1 MSRPIFLNTL
11 RGLRWHVF
19 WFGVGLGAYA
29 AMIVLFFPSVEQF
42 MADAQYPEEI
52 LEFFG
57 ATGSM
62 SDPRVFI
69 QVEYLSFAP
78 IILIM
83 YGVLAGTGLMAGDEG
98 RRTLEPL
105 MAQPIS
111 RSAILVSRVAGL
123 FAGLAGIYLL
133 NLAGWLTTAPFV
145 DLGEVGTLDLLAV
158 TAASLPVTAAF
169 TGLAILVAA
178 ISPARGV
185 AAGIVSGLVV
195 ISYLIAS
202 FAQTVEAI
210 AWTRWLSPYYY
221 SNSHGLLTDG
231 VVWWQQGLLVA
242 LALLTFGLAWLA
254 FRGREIEAGVWQPRA
269 LARGWHDLTGR

>member
-1 MSRPIFLNTL
+1 
-11 RGLRWHVF
+11 
-19 WFGVGLGAYA
+19 
-29 AMIVLFFPSVEQF
+29 
-42 MADAQYPEEI
+42 
-52 LEFFG
+52 
-57 ATGSM
+57 

-78 IILIM
+78 IILMM
-83 YGVLAGTGLMAGDEG
+83 YGVLSGTGLMAGDEG

-105 MAQPIS
+105 MAQPVS
-111 RSAILVSRVAGL
+111 RSTIFVSRVAGL

-133 NLAGWLTTAPFV
+133 NLAGWLTTAPFI
-145 DLGEVGTLDLLAV
+145 DLGEVGTRDLLAV

-185 AAGIVSGLVV
+185 AAGIVSGLAV
-195 ISYLIAS
+195 ISYLLAS

-210 AWTRWLSPYYY
+210 AWMRWLSPYYY

-242 LALLTFGLAWLA
+242 LALLAFGLAWLA

-269 LARGWHDLTGR
+269 LGRGWRDLVAG